1 LRLALIAGFTPSLNN
16 RKLRRHIYEVLSAEL
31 KRSHMIIFD
40 SFYNQNFSSIY
51 SREKNKQNQIGSLQ
65 ENY

>member
-1 LRLALIAGFTPSLNN
+1 
-16 RKLRRHIYEVLSAEL
+16 
-31 KRSHMIIFD
+31 MIIFD